1 MLRLS
6 CILTMAAIVCCVC
19 LPSVAQEYRAAK
31 IETAAPADALSPE
44 IAALLEPAGFKLMK
58 GESRT
63 VCEIWLC
70 KEWPVAADAKT
81 GNDVINPLTAGQ
93 LIGVIRYPRKAADFR
108 DQEIP
113 AGIYT
118 LRYGQQPVDGA
129 HVGTSPT
136 RDFLIASPAEKDQSP
151 AVLDYKALVAAGKE
165 ASGTSH
171 PAILSLQRPGDS
183 KEPLAVREDAEKEW
197 TIVRFTGHAKAGG
210 TMKDLALE
218 AVLVGVAK
226 E

>member
-1 MLRLS
+1 MIRSICVLAS
-6 CILTMAAIVCCVC
+6 AAICCLVCREAA
-19 LPSVAQEYRAAK
+19 AQEYKVQK
-31 IETAAPADALSPE
+31 IESAAPADAIAPE
-44 IAALLEPAGFKLMK
+44 IAALMEPTGFKLAK

-70 KEWPVAADAKT
+70 KEWPIKADAKT
-81 GNDVINPLTAGQ
+81 GNDVITPLTPGQ
-93 LIGVIRYPRKAADFR
+93 LIGVIRYPRKATDFR

-113 AGIYT
+113 AGVYT

-136 RDFLIASPAEKDQSP
+136 RDFLVASPADKDKDP
-151 AVLDYKALVAAGKE
+151 GVLDYKALVAAGKE
-165 ASGTSH
+165 TSGASH

-183 KEPLAVREDAEKEW
+183 QEPLAVREDAEKEW
-197 TIVRFTGHAKAGG
+197 VIVRFTGKSKAGDAA
-210 TMKDLALE
+210 KPLALE